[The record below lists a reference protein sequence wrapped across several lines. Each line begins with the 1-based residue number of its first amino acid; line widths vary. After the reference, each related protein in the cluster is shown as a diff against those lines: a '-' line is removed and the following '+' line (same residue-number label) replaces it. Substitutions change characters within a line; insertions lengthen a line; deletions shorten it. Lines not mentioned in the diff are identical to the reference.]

1 MRALCSC
8 FLLANRGLKCLLQ
21 SSMHQCLVAI
31 FHAMPRKRLETQA
44 VMIQDWAV
52 SCPPECVWISRNSD
66 VKSNMCIPVVR
77 ALIILLSRQLNILF
91 DVISLGLFLLDAAC
105 YVRMFICGLASGWL
119 TVWLTAEVAELTGLV
134 VWVVWFA
141 QKRLLQSSMQF
152 LYEAQRHRQSWFRIG
167 QFQMLT
173 TLVWISI
180 TCDVKINMCRGPKSF
195 WKVNQVCIQ

>member
-1 MRALCSC
+1 MS
-8 FLLANRGLKCLLQ
+8 
-21 SSMHQCLVAI
+21 
-31 FHAMPRKRLETQA
+31 RKRLETQA
-44 VMIQDWAV
+44 VTIQDWAV

-66 VKSNMCIPVVR
+66 VKINMCIPVVR

-91 DVISLGLFLLDAAC
+91 DVISLGLFFLDAAC

-134 VWVVWFA
+134 VWVVWFS

-152 LYEAQRHRQSWFRIG
+152 LYEAQRHRQSRFRIG

-195 WKVNQVCIQ
+195 WKVNEVCIQ